1 MDNTILKLDGITKI
15 YPNGTVANR
24 NISISFNKGEIHSI
38 CGENGAGKS
47 TIIKIML
54 GKERIDSGNVFVNNN
69 IIIGYLSQ
77 NHDFEDQKNTIIEE
91 LYTVFKEEK
100 EILDKIN
107 YLNNKLKF
115 NENINEILSEIE
127 KLNTKYEALDGYSVD
142 YKVKQVITGLELNHI
157 ENSLI
162 CELSGGEKTR
172 LTLAKLLLK
181 NPDLLILDEPTNH
194 LDLVSIEWLEDYLK
208 KYNKAFLIVSH
219 DRIFLDNVCSKIFE
233 LENKKLY
240 KYNGNFSDF
249 ILQKEMI
256 LKGELKRYE
265 KEQEKIKKLEEYIER
280 NRAGRMAKQAKG
292 RQKILDRIESPT
304 DPIFNP
310 NRMKLKFKAKN
321 SSGDNV
327 LELKNI
333 SKTFDNKKVLNN
345 INFKLYKGEKVGII
359 GKNGIGKS
367 TLLKIITNSL
377 KADRGEI
384 ILGSRVD
391 LGYYDQDHQNLYPE
405 NTILQEI
412 NTSINYTEQYL
423 RTVAGGFLFTAD
435 DVLKKISTLS
445 GGEKVRVSFIKLLQ
459 NEPNLLLLD
468 EPTNHLD
475 IYSIEILEDALEQF
489 DGTML
494 LVSHNRHFLNSVCNT
509 IYILDENGLR
519 IFKGNYDDYKESL
532 NKKNNITTNNDSKLS
547 YEKQKEQ
554 SRRIAK
560 LKKDTQNVESRCSK
574 INEYIKIL
582 EEQMFDKNISTDVE
596 KLMKIQDN
604 IKKLKDEE
612 QELLILWEQYTL
624 ELEEINE

>member
-1 MDNTILKLDGITKI
+1 MNLVQFNEVSKQFVGQSILEK
-15 YPNGTVANR
+15 
-24 NISISFNKGEIHSI
+24 ISFTIDNKDKIGLI
-38 CGENGAGKS
+38 GLNGAGKS

-69 IIIGYLSQ
+69 IVIGYLSQ

-367 TLLKIITNSL
+367 TLLKIITNGL
-377 KADRGEI
+377 KADSGEI

-532 NKKNNITTNNDSKLS
+532 NKKNNITTNTDSKLS

-554 SRRIAK
+554 SKRIAK
-560 LKKDTQNVESRCSK
+560 LKKDTQNIESRCSK
-574 INEYIKIL
+574 INEDIKIL
-582 EEQMFDKNISTDVE
+582 EDQMFDKNISTDVE

>member
-1 MDNTILKLDGITKI
+1 MNLVQFNEVSKQFVGKSILEK
-15 YPNGTVANR
+15 
-24 NISISFNKGEIHSI
+24 ISFTIDNKDKIGLI
-38 CGENGAGKS
+38 GLNGAGKS

-69 IIIGYLSQ
+69 IVIGYLSQ

-115 NENINEILSEIE
+115 NENIDEILSEIE

-142 YKVKQVITGLELNHI
+142 YKIKQVITGLELNHI

-194 LDLVSIEWLEDYLK
+194 LDLISIEWLEDYLK

-233 LENKKLY
+233 LENKKLH

-367 TLLKIITNSL
+367 TLLKIITNGL
-377 KADRGEI
+377 KADSGEV

-509 IYILDENGLR
+509 IYILNENGLR

-532 NKKNNITTNNDSKLS
+532 NKKNNITTNTDSKLI

-554 SRRIAK
+554 SKRIAK
-560 LKKDTQNVESRCSK
+560 LKKDTQNIESRCSK
-574 INEYIKIL
+574 INEDIKIL

>member
-1 MDNTILKLDGITKI
+1 MNLVQFNEVSKQFVGQSILEK
-15 YPNGTVANR
+15 
-24 NISISFNKGEIHSI
+24 ISFTIDNKDKIGLI
-38 CGENGAGKS
+38 GLNGAGKS

-69 IIIGYLSQ
+69 IVIGYLSQ

-127 KLNTKYEALDGYSVD
+127 KLNTKCEALDGYSVD

-157 ENSLI
+157 ENNLI

-265 KEQEKIKKLEEYIER
+265 KEKEKIKKLEEYIER
-280 NRAGRMAKQAKG
+280 NIAGRMAKQAKG

-367 TLLKIITNSL
+367 TLLKIITNGL
-377 KADRGEI
+377 KADSGEI

-532 NKKNNITTNNDSKLS
+532 NKKNTLTTNIDSKLS
-547 YEKQKEQ
+547 YKKQKEQ
-554 SRRIAK
+554 SKRIAK
-560 LKKDTQNVESRCSK
+560 LKKDTQNIESRCSK
-574 INEYIKIL
+574 INEDIKIL

-596 KLMKIQDN
+596 KLMTIQDN

-612 QELLILWEQYTL
+612 QELLELWEQYTL

>member
-1 MDNTILKLDGITKI
+1 MNLVQFNEVSKQFVGQSILEK
-15 YPNGTVANR
+15 
-24 NISISFNKGEIHSI
+24 ISFTIDNKDKIGLI
-38 CGENGAGKS
+38 GLNGAGKS

-69 IIIGYLSQ
+69 IVIGYLSQ

-115 NENINEILSEIE
+115 NENIDEILSEIE

-532 NKKNNITTNNDSKLS
+532 NKKNTLTTNTDSKLS

-554 SRRIAK
+554 SKRIAK
-560 LKKDTQNVESRCSK
+560 LKKDTQNIESRCSK
-574 INEYIKIL
+574 INEDIKIL

-612 QELLILWEQYTL
+612 QELLELWEQYTL

>member
-1 MDNTILKLDGITKI
+1 MNLVQFNEVSKQFVGQSILEK
-15 YPNGTVANR
+15 
-24 NISISFNKGEIHSI
+24 ISFTIDNKDKIGLI
-38 CGENGAGKS
+38 GLNGAGKS

-54 GKERIDSGNVFVNNN
+54 GKERIDNGNVFVNNN

-91 LYTVFKEEK
+91 LYTIFKEEK

-107 YLNNKLKF
+107 YLNSKLKF

-367 TLLKIITNSL
+367 TLLKIITNGL
-377 KADRGEI
+377 KADSGEI

-459 NEPNLLLLD
+459 NEPNLLILD

-532 NKKNNITTNNDSKLS
+532 NKKNNITTNNDSKLN

>member
-1 MDNTILKLDGITKI
+1 MNLVQFNEVSKQFVGQSILEK
-15 YPNGTVANR
+15 
-24 NISISFNKGEIHSI
+24 ISFTIDNKDKIGLI
-38 CGENGAGKS
+38 GLNGAGKS

-107 YLNNKLKF
+107 HLNNKLKF

-367 TLLKIITNSL
+367 TLLKIITNGL
-377 KADRGEI
+377 KADSGEI

-445 GGEKVRVSFIKLLQ
+445 GGEKVRLSFIKLMQ

-532 NKKNNITTNNDSKLS
+532 NKKNNITTNTDNKLS

-554 SRRIAK
+554 SKRIAK
-560 LKKDTQNVESRCSK
+560 LKKETQNIESKCSE
-574 INEYIKIL
+574 INEDIITL

-596 KLMKIQDN
+596 QLMKIQDN

>member
-1 MDNTILKLDGITKI
+1 MNLVQFNEVSKQFVGQSILEK
-15 YPNGTVANR
+15 
-24 NISISFNKGEIHSI
+24 ISFTIDNKDKIGLI
-38 CGENGAGKS
+38 GLNGAGKS

-54 GKERIDSGNVFVNNN
+54 GKERIDNGNVFVNNN
-69 IIIGYLSQ
+69 IVIGYLSQ

-107 YLNNKLKF
+107 YLNSKLKF

-292 RQKILDRIESPT
+292 RQKILDKIESPT

-367 TLLKIITNSL
+367 TLLKIITNGL
-377 KADRGEI
+377 KADSGEV

-532 NKKNNITTNNDSKLS
+532 NKKNNITTNTDSKLS

-554 SRRIAK
+554 SKRIAK
-560 LKKDTQNVESRCSK
+560 LKKDTQNIESRCSK
-574 INEYIKIL
+574 INESIKIL

>member
-1 MDNTILKLDGITKI
+1 MNLVQFNEVSKQFVGQSILEK
-15 YPNGTVANR
+15 
-24 NISISFNKGEIHSI
+24 ISFTIDNKDKIGLI
-38 CGENGAGKS
+38 GLNGAGKS

-69 IIIGYLSQ
+69 IVIGYLSQ

-256 LKGELKRYE
+256 LKSELKRYE
-265 KEQEKIKKLEEYIER
+265 KEQEKIKKLEEYIEH
-280 NRAGRMAKQAKG
+280 NRAGRMAKQVKG

-367 TLLKIITNSL
+367 TLLKIITNGL
-377 KADRGEI
+377 KADSGEI

-532 NKKNNITTNNDSKLS
+532 NKKNNIATNTDSKLS

-554 SRRIAK
+554 SKRIAK
-560 LKKDTQNVESRCSK
+560 LKKDTQNIESRCSK
-574 INEYIKIL
+574 INEDIKIL

>member
-1 MDNTILKLDGITKI
+1 MNLVQFNEVSKQFVGQNILEK
-15 YPNGTVANR
+15 
-24 NISISFNKGEIHSI
+24 ISFTIDNKDKIGLI
-38 CGENGAGKS
+38 GLNGAGKS

-69 IIIGYLSQ
+69 IVIGYLSQ

-292 RQKILDRIESPT
+292 RQKILDRIESPN

-333 SKTFDNKKVLNN
+333 SKTFDNKKMLNN

-367 TLLKIITNSL
+367 TLLKIITNGL
-377 KADRGEI
+377 KADSGEV

-391 LGYYDQDHQNLYPE
+391 LGYYDQDHQNLYPK

-532 NKKNNITTNNDSKLS
+532 NKKNNITTNTDSKLN
-547 YEKQKEQ
+547 YEKQKEK
-554 SRRIAK
+554 SKRIAK
-560 LKKDTQNVESRCSK
+560 LKKDTQNIESRCSK
-574 INEYIKIL
+574 INEDIKIL

>member
-1 MDNTILKLDGITKI
+1 MNLVQFNEVSKQFVGQSILEK
-15 YPNGTVANR
+15 
-24 NISISFNKGEIHSI
+24 ISFTIDNKDKIGLI
-38 CGENGAGKS
+38 GLNGAGKS

-54 GKERIDSGNVFVNNN
+54 GKERIDSGNVFINNN
-69 IIIGYLSQ
+69 IVIGYLSQ

-115 NENINEILSEIE
+115 NENIDKILSEIE

-367 TLLKIITNSL
+367 TLLKIITNGL
-377 KADRGEI
+377 KADSGEI

-532 NKKNNITTNNDSKLS
+532 NKKNNITTNTDSKLS

-560 LKKDTQNVESRCSK
+560 LKKDTQNIESRCSK
-574 INEYIKIL
+574 INENIKIL

>member
-1 MDNTILKLDGITKI
+1 MNLLQFNEVSKQFIGQSILE
-15 YPNGTVANR
+15 
-24 NISISFNKGEIHSI
+24 NISFTIDNKDKIGLI
-38 CGENGAGKS
+38 GLNGAGKS

-54 GKERIDSGNVFVNNN
+54 EKERIDSGNVFINSN
-69 IIIGYLSQ
+69 IVIGYLSQ
-77 NHDFEDQKNTIIEE
+77 NHDFENPQNTIIEE

-100 EILDKIN
+100 EILAKIN
-107 YLNNKLKF
+107 YLHNKLKF
-115 NENINEILSEIE
+115 NENIDELLIEIE
-127 KLNTKYEALDGYSVD
+127 KLNTKYEALDGYSID
-142 YKVKQVITGLELNHI
+142 YKVKQIITGLDLTNI

-172 LTLAKLLLK
+172 LNLAKLLLK

-233 LENKKLY
+233 LENKKIY

-249 ILQKEMI
+249 IIQKEMI

-265 KEQEKIKKLEEYIER
+265 KEKEKIKKLEEYITR

-310 NRMKLKFKAKN
+310 NRMKLKFNSKN
-321 SSGDNV
+321 SSADNV
-327 LELKNI
+327 LEIKNI
-333 SKTFDNKKVLNN
+333 SKNFDNKKLLNN

-367 TLLKIITNSL
+367 TLLKIIANSL
-377 KADRGEI
+377 KSDSGEVI
-384 ILGSRVD
+384 MGLHVN
-391 LGYYDQDHQNLYPE
+391 LGYYDQEHQNLYPE

-423 RTVAGGFLFTAD
+423 RNMAGGFLFTAD

-489 DGTML
+489 DGTVL

-509 IYILDENGLR
+509 IYILDENGLK
-519 IFKGNYDDYKESL
+519 IFKGNYDNYKESL
-532 NKKNNITTNNDSKLS
+532 NNKKTITSNADNKFI

-554 SRRIAK
+554 SKKITK
-560 LKKDTQNVESRCSK
+560 LKKDTKNIEDRCSK
-574 INEYIKIL
+574 INEDINIL
-582 EEQMFDKNISTDVE
+582 EEKMFDKDIATDVE

-612 QELLILWEQYTL
+612 QELLALWELYTL
-624 ELEEINE
+624 ELEKINK

>member
-1 MDNTILKLDGITKI
+1 MNLVQFNEVSKQFVGQSILEK
-15 YPNGTVANR
+15 
-24 NISISFNKGEIHSI
+24 ISFTIDNKDKIGLI
-38 CGENGAGKS
+38 GLNGAGKS

-69 IIIGYLSQ
+69 IVIGYLSQ

-157 ENSLI
+157 ENSFI

-292 RQKILDRIESPT
+292 RQKILDRIESPN

-367 TLLKIITNSL
+367 TLLKIITNGL
-377 KADRGEI
+377 KADSGEI

-519 IFKGNYDDYKESL
+519 VFKGNYDDYKESL
-532 NKKNNITTNNDSKLS
+532 NKKNNITTNTDSKLS

-554 SRRIAK
+554 SKRIAK
-560 LKKDTQNVESRCSK
+560 LKKDTQNIESRCSK
-574 INEYIKIL
+574 INEDIKIL

>member
-1 MDNTILKLDGITKI
+1 MNLVQFNEVSKQFVGQSILEK
-15 YPNGTVANR
+15 
-24 NISISFNKGEIHSI
+24 ISFTIDNKDKIGLI
-38 CGENGAGKS
+38 GLNGAGKS

-69 IIIGYLSQ
+69 IVIGYLSQ

-162 CELSGGEKTR
+162 CELSGGDKTR

-249 ILQKEMI
+249 LLQKEMI

-367 TLLKIITNSL
+367 TLLKIITNGL
-377 KADRGEI
+377 KADSGEI

-532 NKKNNITTNNDSKLS
+532 NKKNNITTNTDSKLS

-560 LKKDTQNVESRCSK
+560 LKKDTQNIESRCSK
-574 INEYIKIL
+574 INEDIKIL

>member
-1 MDNTILKLDGITKI
+1 MNLVQFNEVSKQFVGQSILEK
-15 YPNGTVANR
+15 
-24 NISISFNKGEIHSI
+24 ISFKIDNKDKIGLI
-38 CGENGAGKS
+38 GLNGAGKS

-69 IIIGYLSQ
+69 IVIGYLSQ

-292 RQKILDRIESPT
+292 RQKILDRIESPN

-367 TLLKIITNSL
+367 TLLKIITNGL
-377 KADRGEI
+377 KADSGEV

-532 NKKNNITTNNDSKLS
+532 NKKNNITTNTDSKLS

-574 INEYIKIL
+574 INEDIKIL

>member
-1 MDNTILKLDGITKI
+1 MNLVQFNEVSKQFVGQSILEK
-15 YPNGTVANR
+15 
-24 NISISFNKGEIHSI
+24 ISFTIDNKDKIGLI
-38 CGENGAGKS
+38 GLNGAGKS

-69 IIIGYLSQ
+69 IVIGYLSQ

-367 TLLKIITNSL
+367 TLLKIITNGL
-377 KADRGEI
+377 KADSGEI

-532 NKKNNITTNNDSKLS
+532 NKKNNITTNTDSKLS

-560 LKKDTQNVESRCSK
+560 LKKDTQNIESRCSK
-574 INEYIKIL
+574 INENIKIL

>member
-1 MDNTILKLDGITKI
+1 MNLVQFNEVSKQFVGQSILEK
-15 YPNGTVANR
+15 
-24 NISISFNKGEIHSI
+24 ISFTIDNKDKIGLI
-38 CGENGAGKS
+38 GLNGAGKS

-69 IIIGYLSQ
+69 IVIGYLSQ

-115 NENINEILSEIE
+115 NENIDEILSEIE

-321 SSGDNV
+321 SSGDR
-327 LELKNI
+327 
-333 SKTFDNKKVLNN
+333 
-345 INFKLYKGEKVGII
+345 
-359 GKNGIGKS
+359 
-367 TLLKIITNSL
+367 
-377 KADRGEI
+377 A
-384 ILGSRVD
+384 
-391 LGYYDQDHQNLYPE
+391 
-405 NTILQEI
+405 
-412 NTSINYTEQYL
+412 
-423 RTVAGGFLFTAD
+423 
-435 DVLKKISTLS
+435 
-445 GGEKVRVSFIKLLQ
+445 
-459 NEPNLLLLD
+459 
-468 EPTNHLD
+468 
-475 IYSIEILEDALEQF
+475 
-489 DGTML
+489 
-494 LVSHNRHFLNSVCNT
+494 
-509 IYILDENGLR
+509 
-519 IFKGNYDDYKESL
+519 
-532 NKKNNITTNNDSKLS
+532 
-547 YEKQKEQ
+547 
-554 SRRIAK
+554 
-560 LKKDTQNVESRCSK
+560 
-574 INEYIKIL
+574 
-582 EEQMFDKNISTDVE
+582 
-596 KLMKIQDN
+596 
-604 IKKLKDEE
+604 
-612 QELLILWEQYTL
+612 
-624 ELEEINE
+624 

>member
-1 MDNTILKLDGITKI
+1 MNLVQFNEVSKQFIGQSILEK
-15 YPNGTVANR
+15 
-24 NISISFNKGEIHSI
+24 ISFTIDNKDKIGLI
-38 CGENGAGKS
+38 GLNGAGKS

-69 IIIGYLSQ
+69 IVIGYLSQ

-367 TLLKIITNSL
+367 TLLKIITNGL
-377 KADRGEI
+377 KTDSGEI

-532 NKKNNITTNNDSKLS
+532 NKKNNITTNTDSKLS

-554 SRRIAK
+554 SKRIAK
-560 LKKDTQNVESRCSK
+560 LKKDTQNIESRCSK
-574 INEYIKIL
+574 INEDIKIL

>member
-1 MDNTILKLDGITKI
+1 MNLVQFNEVSKQFVGQSILEK
-15 YPNGTVANR
+15 
-24 NISISFNKGEIHSI
+24 ISFTIDNKDKIGLI
-38 CGENGAGKS
+38 GLNGAGKS

-69 IIIGYLSQ
+69 IVIGYLSQ

-367 TLLKIITNSL
+367 TLLKIITNGL
-377 KADRGEI
+377 KADSGEI

-532 NKKNNITTNNDSKLS
+532 NKKNNITTNTDSKLS

-554 SRRIAK
+554 SKRIAK
-560 LKKDTQNVESRCSK
+560 LKKDTQNIESRCSK
-574 INEYIKIL
+574 INEDIKIL

>member
-1 MDNTILKLDGITKI
+1 MNLVQFNEVSKQFVGQSILEK
-15 YPNGTVANR
+15 
-24 NISISFNKGEIHSI
+24 ISFTIDNKDKIGLI
-38 CGENGAGKS
+38 GLNGAGKS

-69 IIIGYLSQ
+69 IVIGYLSQ

-91 LYTVFKEEK
+91 LYTVFNEEK

-367 TLLKIITNSL
+367 TLLKIITNGL
-377 KADRGEI
+377 KADSGEI

-459 NEPNLLLLD
+459 NEPNLLILD

-475 IYSIEILEDALEQF
+475 IYSIEILEDALDQF

-574 INEYIKIL
+574 INEDIKIL

>member
-1 MDNTILKLDGITKI
+1 MNLVQFNEVSKQFVGQSILEK
-15 YPNGTVANR
+15 
-24 NISISFNKGEIHSI
+24 ISFTIDNKDKIGLI
-38 CGENGAGKS
+38 GLNGAGKS

-69 IIIGYLSQ
+69 IVIGYLSQ

-367 TLLKIITNSL
+367 TLLKIITNGL
-377 KADRGEI
+377 KADSGEI

-459 NEPNLLLLD
+459 NEPNLLILD

-574 INEYIKIL
+574 INEDIKIL

>member
-1 MDNTILKLDGITKI
+1 MNLVQFNEVSKQFVGQSILEK
-15 YPNGTVANR
+15 
-24 NISISFNKGEIHSI
+24 ISFTIDNKDKIGLI
-38 CGENGAGKS
+38 GLNGAGKS

-69 IIIGYLSQ
+69 IVIGYLSQ

-91 LYTVFKEEK
+91 LYTVFNEEK

-292 RQKILDRIESPT
+292 RQKILDRIESPN

-367 TLLKIITNSL
+367 TLLKIITNGL
-377 KADRGEI
+377 KVDSGEI

-532 NKKNNITTNNDSKLS
+532 NKKNNITTNTDSKLS

-554 SRRIAK
+554 SKRIAK
-560 LKKDTQNVESRCSK
+560 LKKDTQNIESRCSK
-574 INEYIKIL
+574 INEDIKIL

-612 QELLILWEQYTL
+612 QKLLELWEQYTL

>member
-1 MDNTILKLDGITKI
+1 MNLVQFNEVSKQFVGQSILEK
-15 YPNGTVANR
+15 
-24 NISISFNKGEIHSI
+24 ISFTIDNKDKIGLI
-38 CGENGAGKS
+38 GLNGAGKS

-69 IIIGYLSQ
+69 IVIGYLSQ

-115 NENINEILSEIE
+115 NENIDEILSEIE

-310 NRMKLKFKAKN
+310 NRMKLKFKTKN

-532 NKKNNITTNNDSKLS
+532 NKKNTLTTNTDSKLS

-554 SRRIAK
+554 SKRIAK
-560 LKKDTQNVESRCSK
+560 LKKDTQNIESRCSK
-574 INEYIKIL
+574 INEDIKIL

-596 KLMKIQDN
+596 KLMKIQDS

-612 QELLILWEQYTL
+612 QELLELWEQYTL

>member
-1 MDNTILKLDGITKI
+1 MNLVQFNEVSKQFVGQSILEK
-15 YPNGTVANR
+15 
-24 NISISFNKGEIHSI
+24 ISFTIDNKDKIGLI
-38 CGENGAGKS
+38 GLNGAGKS

-77 NHDFEDQKNTIIEE
+77 NHDFEDQKNTIVEE

-115 NENINEILSEIE
+115 NENIDEILSEIE

-367 TLLKIITNSL
+367 TLLKIITNGL
-377 KADRGEI
+377 KADSGEV

-509 IYILDENGLR
+509 IYILNENGLR

-532 NKKNNITTNNDSKLS
+532 NKKNNITTNTDSKLI

-554 SRRIAK
+554 SKRIAK
-560 LKKDTQNVESRCSK
+560 LKKDTQNIESRCSK
-574 INEYIKIL
+574 INEDIKIL

-612 QELLILWEQYTL
+612 QELLELWEQYTL

>member
-1 MDNTILKLDGITKI
+1 MNLVQFNEVSKQFVGQSILEK
-15 YPNGTVANR
+15 
-24 NISISFNKGEIHSI
+24 ISFTIDNKDKIGLI
-38 CGENGAGKS
+38 GLNGAGKS

-69 IIIGYLSQ
+69 IVIGYLSQ

-115 NENINEILSEIE
+115 NENIDKILSEIE

-367 TLLKIITNSL
+367 TLLKIITNGL
-377 KADRGEI
+377 KADSGEI

-532 NKKNNITTNNDSKLS
+532 NKKNNITTNTDSKLS

-560 LKKDTQNVESRCSK
+560 LKKDTQNIESRCSK
-574 INEYIKIL
+574 INENIKIL

>member
-1 MDNTILKLDGITKI
+1 MNLVQFNEVSKQFVGQSILEK
-15 YPNGTVANR
+15 
-24 NISISFNKGEIHSI
+24 ISFTIDNKDKIGLI
-38 CGENGAGKS
+38 GLNGAGKS

-69 IIIGYLSQ
+69 IVIGYLSQ

-91 LYTVFKEEK
+91 LYTVFNEEK

-115 NENINEILSEIE
+115 NENIDKILSEIE

-292 RQKILDRIESPT
+292 RQKILDRIESPN

-367 TLLKIITNSL
+367 TLLKIITNGL
-377 KADRGEI
+377 KADSGEI

-423 RTVAGGFLFTAD
+423 RTVADGFLFTAD

-547 YEKQKEQ
+547 YEKQKKQ

-560 LKKDTQNVESRCSK
+560 LKKDTQNIESRCSK
-574 INEYIKIL
+574 INEDIKIL

-604 IKKLKDEE
+604 IKKIKDEE

-624 ELEEINE
+624 

>member
-1 MDNTILKLDGITKI
+1 MNLVQFNEVSKQFVGQSILEK
-15 YPNGTVANR
+15 
-24 NISISFNKGEIHSI
+24 ISFTIDNKDKIGLI
-38 CGENGAGKS
+38 GLNGAGKS

-69 IIIGYLSQ
+69 IVIGYLSQ

-91 LYTVFKEEK
+91 LYTVFNEEK

-292 RQKILDRIESPT
+292 RQKILDRIESPN

-367 TLLKIITNSL
+367 TLLKIITNGL
-377 KADRGEI
+377 KADSGEI

-532 NKKNNITTNNDSKLS
+532 NKKNNITTNTDSKLS

-554 SRRIAK
+554 SKRIAK
-560 LKKDTQNVESRCSK
+560 LKKDTQNIESRCSK
-574 INEYIKIL
+574 INEDIKIL

-612 QELLILWEQYTL
+612 QKLLELWEQYTL

>member
-1 MDNTILKLDGITKI
+1 MNLVQFNEVSKQFVGQSILEK
-15 YPNGTVANR
+15 
-24 NISISFNKGEIHSI
+24 ISFTIDNKDKIGLI
-38 CGENGAGKS
+38 GLNGAGKS

-69 IIIGYLSQ
+69 IVIGYLSQ

-115 NENINEILSEIE
+115 NENIDEILSEIE

-292 RQKILDRIESPT
+292 RQKILDRIESPN

-367 TLLKIITNSL
+367 TLLKIITNGL
-377 KADRGEI
+377 KADSGEI

-532 NKKNNITTNNDSKLS
+532 NKKNNITTNTDSKLS

-554 SRRIAK
+554 SKRIAK
-560 LKKDTQNVESRCSK
+560 LKKDTQNIESRCSK
-574 INEYIKIL
+574 INEDIKIL
-582 EEQMFDKNISTDVE
+582 EDQMFDKNISTDVE

>member
-1 MDNTILKLDGITKI
+1 MNLVQFNEVSKQFVGQSILEK
-15 YPNGTVANR
+15 
-24 NISISFNKGEIHSI
+24 ISFTIDNKDKIGLI
-38 CGENGAGKS
+38 GLNGAGKS

-69 IIIGYLSQ
+69 IVIGYLSQ

-115 NENINEILSEIE
+115 NENIDKILSEIE

-292 RQKILDRIESPT
+292 RQKILDRIESPN

-367 TLLKIITNSL
+367 TLLKIITNGL
-377 KADRGEI
+377 KADSGEV

-560 LKKDTQNVESRCSK
+560 LKKDTQNIESRCSK
-574 INEYIKIL
+574 INEDIKIL

>member
-1 MDNTILKLDGITKI
+1 MNLVQFNEVSKQFVGQSILEK
-15 YPNGTVANR
+15 
-24 NISISFNKGEIHSI
+24 ISFTIDNKDKIGLI
-38 CGENGAGKS
+38 GLNGAGKS

-69 IIIGYLSQ
+69 IVIGYLSQ
-77 NHDFEDQKNTIIEE
+77 NHDFEDHKNTIIEE

-107 YLNNKLKF
+107 YLNSKLKF

-367 TLLKIITNSL
+367 TLLKIITNGL
-377 KADRGEI
+377 KADSGEV

-391 LGYYDQDHQNLYPE
+391 LGDCRKNHQNLYPE

-532 NKKNNITTNNDSKLS
+532 NKKNNITTNTDSKLS

-560 LKKDTQNVESRCSK
+560 LKKDTQNIESRCSK
-574 INEYIKIL
+574 INDDIKNL
-582 EEQMFDKNISTDVE
+582 EEQMFDKNIATDVT
-596 KLMKIQDN
+596 KLIEIQDN

>member
-1 MDNTILKLDGITKI
+1 MNLVQFNEVSKQFVGQSILEKINFTIDNKDKI
-15 YPNGTVANR
+15 GL
-24 NISISFNKGEIHSI
+24 IGL
-38 CGENGAGKS
+38 NGAGKS

-54 GKERIDSGNVFVNNN
+54 RKERIDSGNVFVNNN

-77 NHDFEDQKNTIIEE
+77 NHDFEDQKNTIVEE

-367 TLLKIITNSL
+367 TLLKIITNGL
-377 KADRGEI
+377 KADSGEI

-532 NKKNNITTNNDSKLS
+532 NKKNNITTNTDSKLS

-560 LKKDTQNVESRCSK
+560 LKKDTQNIESRCSK
-574 INEYIKIL
+574 INEDIKIL

>member
-1 MDNTILKLDGITKI
+1 MNLVQFNEVSKQFVGQSILEK
-15 YPNGTVANR
+15 
-24 NISISFNKGEIHSI
+24 ISFTIDNKDKIGLI
-38 CGENGAGKS
+38 GLNGAGKS

-69 IIIGYLSQ
+69 IVIGYLSQ

-91 LYTVFKEEK
+91 LYTVFNEEK

-115 NENINEILSEIE
+115 NENIDKILSEIE

-292 RQKILDRIESPT
+292 RQKILDRIESPN

-367 TLLKIITNSL
+367 TLLKIITNGL
-377 KADRGEI
+377 KADSGEI

-547 YEKQKEQ
+547 YEKQKKQ

-560 LKKDTQNVESRCSK
+560 LKKDTQNIESRCSK
-574 INEYIKIL
+574 INEDIKIL

-604 IKKLKDEE
+604 IKKIKDEE

>member
-1 MDNTILKLDGITKI
+1 MNLVQFNEVSKQFVGQSILEK
-15 YPNGTVANR
+15 
-24 NISISFNKGEIHSI
+24 ISFTIDNKDKIGLI
-38 CGENGAGKS
+38 GLNGAGKS

-69 IIIGYLSQ
+69 IVIGYLSQ

-115 NENINEILSEIE
+115 NENIDEILSEIE

-367 TLLKIITNSL
+367 TLLKIITNGL
-377 KADRGEI
+377 KADSGEV

-532 NKKNNITTNNDSKLS
+532 NKKNTLTTNTDSKLS

-554 SRRIAK
+554 SKRIAK
-560 LKKDTQNVESRCSK
+560 LKKDTQNIESRCSK
-574 INEYIKIL
+574 INEDIKIL

-596 KLMKIQDN
+596 KLMKIQDS

-612 QELLILWEQYTL
+612 QELLELWEQYTL

>member
-1 MDNTILKLDGITKI
+1 
-15 YPNGTVANR
+15 
-24 NISISFNKGEIHSI
+24 
-38 CGENGAGKS
+38 
-47 TIIKIML
+47 
-54 GKERIDSGNVFVNNN
+54 
-69 IIIGYLSQ
+69 
-77 NHDFEDQKNTIIEE
+77 
-91 LYTVFKEEK
+91 
-100 EILDKIN
+100 
-107 YLNNKLKF
+107 
-115 NENINEILSEIE
+115 
-127 KLNTKYEALDGYSVD
+127 
-142 YKVKQVITGLELNHI
+142 
-157 ENSLI
+157 
-162 CELSGGEKTR
+162 
-172 LTLAKLLLK
+172 
-181 NPDLLILDEPTNH
+181 
-194 LDLVSIEWLEDYLK
+194 
-208 KYNKAFLIVSH
+208 
-219 DRIFLDNVCSKIFE
+219 
-233 LENKKLY
+233 
-240 KYNGNFSDF
+240 
-249 ILQKEMI
+249 MI

-367 TLLKIITNSL
+367 TLLKIITNGL
-377 KADRGEI
+377 KADSGEI

-532 NKKNNITTNNDSKLS
+532 NKKNNITTNTDSKLS

-554 SRRIAK
+554 SKRIAK
-560 LKKDTQNVESRCSK
+560 LKKDTQNIESRCSK
-574 INEYIKIL
+574 INEDIKIL

-612 QELLILWEQYTL
+612 QKLLELWEQYTL

>member
-1 MDNTILKLDGITKI
+1 MNLVQFNEVSKQFVGQSILEK
-15 YPNGTVANR
+15 
-24 NISISFNKGEIHSI
+24 ISFTIDNKDKIGLI
-38 CGENGAGKS
+38 GLNGAGKS

-69 IIIGYLSQ
+69 IVIGYLSQ
-77 NHDFEDQKNTIIEE
+77 KHDFEDQKNTIIEE
-91 LYTVFKEEK
+91 LYTVFNEEK

-292 RQKILDRIESPT
+292 RQKILDRIESPN

-367 TLLKIITNSL
+367 TLLKIITNGL
-377 KADRGEI
+377 KADSGEI

-509 IYILDENGLR
+509 IYMLDENGLR

-532 NKKNNITTNNDSKLS
+532 NKKNNITTNTDSKLS

-554 SRRIAK
+554 SKRIAK
-560 LKKDTQNVESRCSK
+560 LKKDTQNIESRCSK
-574 INEYIKIL
+574 INEDIKIL

>member
-1 MDNTILKLDGITKI
+1 MNLVQFNEVSKQFVGQSILEK
-15 YPNGTVANR
+15 
-24 NISISFNKGEIHSI
+24 ISFTIDNKDKIGLI
-38 CGENGAGKS
+38 GLNGAGKS

-54 GKERIDSGNVFVNNN
+54 GKEAIDNGNVFVNNN
-69 IIIGYLSQ
+69 IVIGYLSQ

-115 NENINEILSEIE
+115 NENIDKILSEIE

-172 LTLAKLLLK
+172 LTLSKLLLK

-292 RQKILDRIESPT
+292 RQKILDRIESPN

-367 TLLKIITNSL
+367 TLLKIITNGL
-377 KADRGEI
+377 KADSGEV

-509 IYILDENGLR
+509 IYILNENGLR

-532 NKKNNITTNNDSKLS
+532 NKKNNITTNTDSKLI

-554 SRRIAK
+554 SKRIAK
-560 LKKDTQNVESRCSK
+560 LKKDTQNIESRCSK
-574 INEYIKIL
+574 INEDIKIL

>member
-1 MDNTILKLDGITKI
+1 MNLVQFNEVSKQFVGQSILEK
-15 YPNGTVANR
+15 
-24 NISISFNKGEIHSI
+24 ISFTIDNKDKIGLI
-38 CGENGAGKS
+38 GLNGAGKS

-54 GKERIDSGNVFVNNN
+54 GKEAIDNGNVFVNNN
-69 IIIGYLSQ
+69 IVIGYLSQ

-115 NENINEILSEIE
+115 NENIDKILSEIE

-292 RQKILDRIESPT
+292 RQKILDRIESPN

-367 TLLKIITNSL
+367 TLLKIITNGL
-377 KADRGEI
+377 KADSGEV

-509 IYILDENGLR
+509 IYILNENGLR

-532 NKKNNITTNNDSKLS
+532 NKKNNITTNTDSKLI

-554 SRRIAK
+554 SKRIAK
-560 LKKDTQNVESRCSK
+560 LKKDTQNIESRCSK
-574 INEYIKIL
+574 INEDIKIL

>member
-1 MDNTILKLDGITKI
+1 MNLVQFNEVSKQFVGQSILEK
-15 YPNGTVANR
+15 
-24 NISISFNKGEIHSI
+24 ISFTIDNKDKIGLI
-38 CGENGAGKS
+38 GLNGAGKS

-54 GKERIDSGNVFVNNN
+54 GKERIESGNVFVNNN
-69 IIIGYLSQ
+69 IVIGYLSQ

-292 RQKILDRIESPT
+292 RQKILDRIESPN

-310 NRMKLKFKAKN
+310 NRIKLKFKAKN

-367 TLLKIITNSL
+367 TLLKIITNGL
-377 KADRGEI
+377 KADSGEI

-532 NKKNNITTNNDSKLS
+532 NKKNNITTNTDSKLS

-554 SRRIAK
+554 SKRIAK
-560 LKKDTQNVESRCSK
+560 LKKDTQNIESRCSK
-574 INEYIKIL
+574 INEDIKIL